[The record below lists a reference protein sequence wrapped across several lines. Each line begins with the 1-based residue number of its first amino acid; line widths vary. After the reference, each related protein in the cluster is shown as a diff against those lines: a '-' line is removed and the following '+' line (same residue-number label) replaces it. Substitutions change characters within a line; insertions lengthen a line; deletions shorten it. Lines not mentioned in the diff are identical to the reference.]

1 MTLHPKSGDIC
12 KVDEEL
18 SILCETIDTEW
29 TSSAILSGGS
39 MFLILDVNELDELG
53 NKEITILHAGQK
65 FWFTVYPAP
74 NILEV
79 DGVIGRDFVTKQVY
93 DLPFAYLQ

>member
-1 MTLHPKSGDIC
+1 MTRHPKSGDIC

-18 SILCETIDTEW
+18 SILCDTIDAEW
-29 TSSAILSGGS
+29 TSTAILSGGT
-39 MFLILDVNELDELG
+39 MFLVLDVAEVGELG
-53 NKEITILHAGQK
+53 NKEITILHSGQK

-79 DGVIGRDFVTKQVY
+79 DGVIGRDFKTKQVY
-93 DLPFAYLQ
+93 DYPLVHLQ